1 MSRSSL
7 NHLAASLLA
16 VMGVV
21 LLYAA
26 WALRADDPFSAGAR
40 FLQTQGLQ
48 VVRTQDLQPLSLYP
62 PGTLSLMLLGSRDQ
76 MSASQAQSLLAWVYA
91 GGRLLV
97 SAQGLP
103 SLGHN
108 GNDPLLGPLN
118 IRLLDAYA
126 SAGPAPLPAH
136 STLTSLYLEAATRP
150 MLLGFAPGRHLED
163 ADDLAQSWA
172 NSPQGTHM
180 LQLNLGAGTL
190 TVVSDTGLWRNLA
203 IGQFDNAWL
212 LWYLNQGR
220 RVVLQYRASTPG
232 LVARLGQFPL
242 SLGCALCTLALLGWW
257 AWPRGPGQAPG
268 WARSPAL
275 PPYRAASGEALLQG
289 LREELL
295 HRARYHHR
303 PFALWPVATQW
314 QWLAKR
320 SGMSTADIAQAL
332 QPHRGGAVKP
342 TAFVRQVQ
350 QLKAI
355 RNAL

>member
-1 MSRSSL
+1 MSRGLS
-7 NHLAASLLA
+7 NHWVASLLA
-16 VMGVV
+16 ALGAM

-26 WALRADDPFSAGAR
+26 GALRADDPFSAGTR
-40 FLQTQGLQ
+40 FLEAQGLQ
-48 VVRTQDLQPLSLYP
+48 VIRTEDLQPLSRYS
-62 PGTLSLMLLGSRDQ
+62 PGALSLMLLGSRDQ
-76 MSASQAQSLLAWVYA
+76 MSASQAQSLLAWVYV

-103 SLGHN
+103 SLGQN
-108 GNDPLLGPLN
+108 GSDPLLGPLN

-126 SAGPAPLPAH
+126 SAGPTPLPAH
-136 STLTSLYLEAATRP
+136 STLTALYLETATRP

-220 RVVLQYRASTPG
+220 EVVLQYRAPAAG
-232 LVARLGQFPL
+232 LTDILDRFPL
-242 SLGCALCTLALLGWW
+242 SLGWLLCTLGLLGWW
-257 AWPRGPGQAPG
+257 AWPREHRR
-268 WARSPAL
+268 ARLAARAPAL
-275 PPYRAASGEALLQG
+275 PPYRTASGEALLRG

-295 HRARYHHR
+295 RHARYCHP
-303 PFALWPVATQW
+303 PFAHWPVATQW

-320 SGMSTADIAQAL
+320 SGMPTADIAQAL
-332 QPHRGGAVKP
+332 QPHRGRALKP
-342 TAFVRQVQ
+342 TAFLRQVQ